1 MTYHHWGPKGE
12 PVHSRGG
19 GGGGGWSVQTE
30 NIESEEKANKTGT
43 KQHQDLS
50 FGFNWNKS
58 DLSPLGAKKVS
69 RCIREG
75 EGEGDGA
82 YSLRILNR
90 RRRIARDASENQI
103 VGCRDQEG
111 RGWRELVEMA
121 DSGEAAVRLNSEGEN
136 AGSGCIRII
145 VLEDKMRINYQ

>member
-1 MTYHHWGPKGE
+1 MTYHNWGPKGE

-19 GGGGGWSVQTE
+19 EGGGIWSVQPENTE
-30 NIESEEKANKTGT
+30 SKEQANKTGT
-43 KQHQDLS
+43 RRHQDLS
-50 FGFNWNKS
+50 FSFNWKTS
-58 DLSPLGAKKVS
+58 DLSHLTQKVS
-69 RCIREG
+69 RCIRQG
-75 EGEGDGA
+75 ERGEGDGA

-90 RRRIARDASENQI
+90 RRRIARDASKNQI

-121 DSGEAAVRLNSEGEN
+121 DSGETAVRLNSEGEN

-145 VLEDKMRINYQ
+145 VLEDKTRINYR